1 MKDMKVT
8 FIGKFSNMKR
18 CFSSILV
25 SPSLVSLLNRYV
37 AYKTNYW
44 KAEVRHVN
52 SRGKL
57 LMTEI
62 VMLTV
67 CVCHFQFCT

>member
-1 MKDMKVT
+1 VT
-8 FIGKFSNMKR
+8 
-18 CFSSILV
+18 
-25 SPSLVSLLNRYV
+25 
-37 AYKTNYW
+37 
-44 KAEVRHVN
+44 

-67 CVCHFQFCT
+67 CVCHLQFCAY